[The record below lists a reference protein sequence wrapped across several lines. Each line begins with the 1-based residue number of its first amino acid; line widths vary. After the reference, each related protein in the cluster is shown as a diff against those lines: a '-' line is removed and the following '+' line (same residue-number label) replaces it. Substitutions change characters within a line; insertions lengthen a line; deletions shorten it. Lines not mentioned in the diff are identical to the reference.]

1 MHEMYH
7 VNSTVVKLGW
17 YIYIYIKLEQFY
29 IFGEPNLPSVVTK
42 LRSLSSVVHC
52 DKKRRAFENT
62 MEMLKTR
69 AAGSCFVHFESDFK
83 CPECFIA
90 V

>member
-1 MHEMYH
+1 MKRYEKNIKVHW
-7 VNSTVVKLGW
+7 SKWISKLKA
-17 YIYIYIKLEQFY
+17 YKTFN
-29 IFGEPNLPSVVTK
+29 GEPNLPIVVTK

-52 DKKRRAFENT
+52 DKKRRAFENM
-62 MEMLKTR
+62 MEMLKTG